1 MMLKY
6 FYTLILIFMLFDSYS
21 QITVGVHRSGDVID
35 LKNNTTVD
43 WQSMNAYSR
52 GLWLSYR
59 LKRIE
64 IGSSLTFGFFELRR
78 PGFTYNINYT
88 TLGITISDSW
98 PIWKKLKSEVR
109 LYPYLRYF
117 EDDLYSASMIVD
129 GSNFGFG
136 SNIGMHYNVYKGLE
150 FGLGVKQE
158 IDLLRSAL
166 NSDEISQKNRFIKLG
181 LTSFSLE
188 IKYEL

>member
-1 MMLKY
+1 
-6 FYTLILIFMLFDSYS
+6 MLFDSYS

>member
-1 MMLKY
+1 MLKY